1 MSYIVGKKK
10 KEKRKME
17 KIDNLSMLRLK
28 ILMHLYIYFRVV
40 CGKKA
45 NSFTP
50 DLIPQRDLGIQQ

>member
-1 MSYIVGKKK
+1 
-10 KEKRKME
+10 ME